1 MQTQWPQ
8 STQTGDHKSSKIV
21 LTQHI
26 FATTKGH
33 YRISDYIKRYATEDA
48 LRDNEA
54 SSSSASEMS
63 ELSED
68 EAQDMEL

>member
-1 MQTQWPQ
+1 MTLYP
-8 STQTGDHKSSKIV
+8 SF
-21 LTQHI
+21 L
-26 FATTKGH
+26 A
-33 YRISDYIKRYATEDA
+33 DYIKRYATEDA

-68 EAQDMEL
+68 EDQARDMEL

>member
-1 MQTQWPQ
+1 MSGFP
-8 STQTGDHKSSKIV
+8 
-21 LTQHI
+21 
-26 FATTKGH
+26 A
-33 YRISDYIKRYATEDA
+33 DYIKRYATEDA

-68 EAQDMEL
+68 EDQIQDMEL